1 MTAGRAWPSLRLRAR
16 VALGFGLLAMLT
28 SLAMAG
34 TLWLI
39 AVHYVDGER
48 EAAARAQA
56 TDNAL
61 LLETRLRNGVEP
73 SNEVLAHLRYTRD
86 TAALLVVGSR
96 IYRNLSAAPLT
107 IPADIADAAP
117 SGHTTTTHRTID
129 RLPFLVVT
137 RPLSTRHGTYVELV
151 PLTDLRDTV
160 RRTWWLLLAVAVGTS
175 AIGATT
181 GWLAS
186 RRMLRPVQ
194 DINRAAAAIAHG
206 DLSAR
211 LAPQGDPDLDAIAE
225 TFNRT
230 AADLEG
236 RVLADARF
244 AGDVSHELRTPLTT
258 MLNSLALVQNRRHLL
273 PAEVTEPLDLLAED
287 LQRFRQLVVDLL
299 DISRVDEGRD
309 TVVREPV
316 VVGELVRHAADTAA
330 ERPVTRIR
338 PSARGVVMNLDK
350 RRMERVLTN
359 LVQNARCHG
368 GGCREVVVRLADGA
382 VRISVRDEGPG
393 VPEDLRDRVF
403 ERFARD
409 PVSAARP
416 TGSGLGLA
424 IAERHVRLHGG
435 RIWVQDAPGGGAEF
449 TVELPLRESRRAPR

>member
-1 MTAGRAWPSLRLRAR
+1 M
-16 VALGFGLLAMLT
+16 
-28 SLAMAG
+28 
-34 TLWLI
+34 
-39 AVHYVDGER
+39 
-48 EAAARAQA
+48 
-56 TDNAL
+56 
-61 LLETRLRNGVEP
+61 
-73 SNEVLAHLRYTRD
+73 
-86 TAALLVVGSR
+86 
-96 IYRNLSAAPLT
+96 
-107 IPADIADAAP
+107 
-117 SGHTTTTHRTID
+117 
-129 RLPFLVVT
+129 
-137 RPLSTRHGTYVELV
+137 ELV

-160 RRTWWLLLAVAVGTS
+160 RRTWWLLLAVAIGTS

-236 RVLADARF
+236 RVQADARF

-273 PAEVTEPLDLLAED
+273 PAQVTEPLDLLAED

-359 LVQNARCHG
+359 LVENARCHG
-368 GGCREVVVRLADGA
+368 GGCREVVVRLAEGA

-449 TVELPLRESRRAPR
+449 TVELPVREPRRAPR